1 MTRPARAI
9 ELAVLGGI
17 VAFLVAFVLLP
28 AGELFARGF
37 SSSGG
42 VAAVGAALAAGG
54 GGRAFSASLEQGGL
68 SAALAGL
75 LGYPAGIFLGRYRWP
90 GHDAAR
96 AALLLPFLLPGL
108 VMVLGVLDLLGPT
121 GLLGGP
127 IPSLRWLASGVPGI
141 VAVNLLYNV
150 PIVAVLTAIGC
161 EASSSD
167 LEETV
172 ACLGGSPARVYRET
186 WAVPSATGA
195 ACGALLTFVLSA
207 LSFAPP
213 ILLCGTRC
221 ATVEVRVYEL
231 AAFLGAP
238 GLAGVLA
245 TVLVLAF
252 AGPAIVYVLLA
263 RRLRAAGGRGFRRR
277 APSWRRPSTW
287 LFAGAFAAMAVAELA
302 LLGAV
307 VIRSLAPPGG
317 GPIGRPW
324 VLLFAASTTG
334 RLGSP
339 VGDAVVNTLAFAALA
354 AAVAIVLGIGSAFLT
369 GRVPR
374 VGTALSLLLFLP
386 VLISPIVLAEALGAF
401 WGPFL
406 GTGDA
411 VAILIVLSQALLA
424 LPFAAQSLEIPLA
437 GVPRRAADSAAALG
451 ATPWGAFVDG
461 ELPRI
466 RRGLETALLF
476 AFALGLGEFTAT
488 YFFANP
494 TPAIRTL
501 PVAIY
506 LLVPERLFPEAE
518 AAAALLLGL
527 SLAVFAAIVLVGGPD
542 ER

>member
-1 MTRPARAI
+1 MTRSVRAV

-17 VAFLVAFVLLP
+17 VAFLVAFALLP
-28 AGELFARGF
+28 AAELFARGF

-42 VAAVGAALAAGG
+42 LSALGTALASAG
-54 GGRAFSASLEQGGL
+54 GGRAFSASVEQGAL

-90 GHDAAR
+90 GREVAR
-96 AALLLPFLLPGL
+96 SALLLPFLLPGL

-121 GLLGGP
+121 GLVGGP
-127 IPSLRWLASGVPGI
+127 VSAVRWFASGVPGI

-150 PIVAVLTAIGC
+150 PIVVVLTAAGC

-186 WAVPSATGA
+186 WALPSGVGA

-213 ILLCGTRC
+213 ILLCGERC

-231 AAFLGAP
+231 AAITGAP
-238 GLAGVLA
+238 GLAGLLAVL
-245 TVLVLAF
+245 LVAAF
-252 AGPAIVYVLLA
+252 AGPAVVYVLLA
-263 RRLRAAGGRGFRRR
+263 RRLRAAGGRGFRPLTV
-277 APSWRRPSTW
+277 AWGRPSTW
-287 LFAGAFAAMAVAELA
+287 LTAGAFAAMAVVELA

-307 VIRSLAPPGG
+307 VLRSLAPPGG

-324 VLLFAASTTG
+324 ALLFAASTTA
-334 RLGSP
+334 RLGAP
-339 VGDAVVNTLAFAALA
+339 VGDAVLNTLAFAALA
-354 AAVAIVLGIGSAFLT
+354 AAVTIVLGIGSAFLT
-369 GRVPR
+369 SRVPSA
-374 VGTALSLLLFLP
+374 GTPLSLLLFVP
-386 VLISPIVLAEALGAF
+386 ILISPIVLAEALGSF

-406 GTGDA
+406 GTGYA

-424 LPFAAQSLEIPLA
+424 MPFAVQSLEIPLA
-437 GVPRRAADSAAALG
+437 GVPRRAAESAAALG
-451 ATPWGAFVDG
+451 AGPWGAFVDG

-466 RRGLETALLF
+466 RRGVETAVLF

-501 PVAIY
+501 PVEIF
-506 LLVPERLFPEAE
+506 LLVPARLFSEAE
-518 AAAALLLGL
+518 AAAALLLLL
-527 SLAVFAAIVLVGGPD
+527 SLVVFAAIILLGGRD